1 MPSFK
6 FSVDSALLKEL
17 GERLVG
23 KPHIALA
30 ELVKNGYDADALTVV
45 VRLDEDSL
53 TITDNGHGMSKQE
66 FRDFW
71 MRIGSTHKG
80 REGFSR
86 LLRRPLTGSKGV
98 GRLAGQFL
106 ARKLTIHT
114 VAKDNP
120 GLELV
125 GKVDWDEASKAT
137 DLTEAEVEYDELS
150 RVTTFAANS
159 RCGTKVV
166 LHQLNQKWEKKDI
179 EALARE
185 IWWLQ
190 PPFRAN
196 APTGLDRAN
205 DFTVRFETA
214 DESITEAFEAQITAI
229 LSLYSVKLRGRLH
242 RDESGT
248 GRVDLVMEREDG
260 PTVKQSYEVPE
271 CRLNNADFEIRIY
284 HLHRRQKYGI
294 DVSTAREYLNE
305 HGQVHIYDAGFH
317 LPYYGPSQDWLGV
330 EQDHAHRLSASQL
343 LPKEMQISHG
353 LNYLPTGSRLLGVVH
368 VNTGAEKREAEKLG
382 GLEAHQHLMVQITR
396 DRLVDNTAFQNLR
409 YAVRWALDF
418 YAMQEA
424 AREFED
430 KREKARTEP
439 VLDKLTEIER
449 DLESIRDRVD
459 ANLHARLS
467 RNIREAIEEID
478 EDNEQRVREAG
489 LLGAL
494 ATAGMSAVAFRHEL
508 NRQLVLLQ
516 KSIINLRR
524 VQTTDPELRKQLHDI
539 ANELEGW
546 HRVTSSTQALF
557 LGVGD
562 RESRERIARLR
573 AKSLVESVCRQ
584 VQLLSP
590 GVSFDTTAI
599 DPKVRF
605 PEGTFVEW
613 SAIVQNLLV
622 NAANA
627 VLDSAIPR
635 IEISSTINGT
645 NRAIL
650 IQDNGKGVDLATSEE
665 LFSPFVRRL
674 IISQARQALGMGGSG
689 IGLTIV
695 RMLAGNRRARVNFV
709 EPQEGFKTAARIS
722 WIETI

>member
-1 MPSFK
+1 MPSFT

-30 ELVKNGYDADALTVV
+30 ELVKNGYDADALTMV
-45 VRLDEDSL
+45 VRLEEDSL
-53 TITDNGHGMSKQE
+53 IVTDNGHGMSKQE
-66 FRDFW
+66 FKDFW

-86 LLRRPLTGSKGV
+86 FLRRPLTGSKGV

-120 GLELV
+120 GLELI
-125 GKVDWDEASKAT
+125 GRVDWDEASKAS
-137 DLTEAEVEYDELS
+137 DLTKAEVEYEEVS
-150 RVTTFAANS
+150 RLTTFAANS
-159 RCGTKVV
+159 SFGTKVV
-166 LHQLNQKWEKKDI
+166 LHNLNQKWEKKDI

-196 APTGLDRAN
+196 APTGADRAN

-214 DESITEAFEAQITAI
+214 DETIAKAFEAQITAI

-242 RDESGT
+242 RDSSGK
-248 GRVDLVMEREDG
+248 GIVDLVMEREDG
-260 PTVKQSYEVPE
+260 PVIKQSYEVPE
-271 CRLNNADFEIRIY
+271 CRLNDADFEIRIY

-294 DVSTAREYLNE
+294 DVRTARDYLNE

-317 LPYYGPSQDWLGV
+317 LPYYGPSQDWLGI
-330 EQDHAHRLSASQL
+330 EQDHSHRLSASRL
-343 LPKEMQISHG
+343 LPDELQISHG

-368 VNTGAEKREAEKLG
+368 VNTGVEKRAAEKMGELQEN
-382 GLEAHQHLMVQITR
+382 QHLMVQITR
-396 DRLVDNTAFQNLR
+396 DRLVDNAAFQNLR

-418 YAMQEA
+418 YAIQEA
-424 AREFED
+424 AKEFEG

-439 VLDKLTEIER
+439 VLDKLEEIER
-449 DLESIRDRVD
+449 DLEIIRDRVD

-467 RNIREAIEEID
+467 KNIRQAIEEID
-478 EDNEQRVREAG
+478 EDNEQRIREAG

-516 KSIINLRR
+516 KSIVNLRR
-524 VQTTDPELRKQLHDI
+524 VRTTDPELRKQLHDI
-539 ANELEGW
+539 ASELEDW

-557 LGVGD
+557 LGIGD
-562 RESRERIARLR
+562 RESRERIERWR
-573 AKSLVESVCRQ
+573 AKSLVETVRRQ

-590 GVSFDTTAI
+590 GVVIDTGAI

-613 SAIVQNLLV
+613 SAIIQNLLV

-635 IEISSTINGT
+635 IEVSSKVSEAD
-645 NRAIL
+645 RAIL
-650 IQDNGKGVDLATSEE
+650 IQDNGKGVDLATAEE

-674 IISQARQALGMGGSG
+674 TISPARQALGMGGSG

-709 EPQEGFKTAARIS
+709 QPEEGFKTAVRIS
-722 WIETI
+722 WIEAT